1 MSPDFTTLPEITAVT
16 VTRNDAAALE
26 QTIASVWQQDYT
38 NLSHLIVD
46 GQSTDETVVLLKRHQ
61 REKLRWISEPD
72 DGIYDAMNKGVRLSA
87 GHWVIFL
94 NAGDTFHRADVVSE
108 IFDRQRCHAD
118 LIYGDT
124 IFIDGDQ
131 SELIRAREPEF
142 LWQAMIFN
150 HNSLFT
156 RRSVLLEHPF
166 EAQYRIV
173 ADSEFVI
180 WALQSGKTFHNS
192 GITVNTYRRGGFS
205 DVNSVLRTVERW
217 KLVSDKRMKSTQ
229 EINDYYFQRLLW
241 EESCKS
247 YLEKQYNVCI

>member
-1 MSPDFTTLPEITAVT
+1 MCPHSKFLPEITVVT
-16 VTRNDAAALE
+16 VTRNDAPAL
-26 QTIASVWQQDYT
+26 QHTIESVRQQDYP
-38 NLSHLIVD
+38 NIHHIIVD
-46 GQSTDETVVLLKRHQ
+46 GGSTDGTSALLQQHQ
-61 REKLRWISEPD
+61 RENLRWISEPD
-72 DGIYDAMNKGVRLSA
+72 DGIYDAMNKGVLMSS
-87 GHWVIFL
+87 GHWIIFL

-108 IFDRQRCHAD
+108 IFDRQSPDAD

-124 IFIDGDQ
+124 IFIDGDRA
-131 SELIRAREPEF
+131 ELIKARAAEF

-166 EAQYRIV
+166 VDQYRIV

-180 WALQSGKTFHNS
+180 WAFQSGKTFHNS

-217 KLVSDKRMKSTQ
+217 KLVSDKRMKPTH

-241 EESCKS
+241 EDSCKS
-247 YLEKQYNVCI
+247 YLEKQYNVSI